1 MITTIIIAIIV
12 FLFLYILY
20 KSIVNN
26 KNYEEKQDKE
36 HEYKDYEKGFV
47 LESIK

>member
-1 MITTIIIAIIV
+1 MITIIISIIV
-12 FLFLYILY
+12 LLFMYIFY
-20 KSIVNN
+20 TSIINN

-36 HEYKDYEKGFV
+36 HEYKDYEKGFL